1 MGYKKA
7 THVLPHDLLLKVQEY
22 IDGEFLYIPRISD
35 NKKSWGE
42 TTSTRQE
49 LQDRNQRIYDDYLA
63 GKRMEFLAE
72 KYFLSLKSI
81 QRIIGQLKKKNIIDR
96 NGLVLFQN
104 ISAHFLCLF
113 IKRVLGLVLYCMMIQ
128 FICKKHKEVWLL

>member
-81 QRIIGQLKKKNIIDR
+81 QRIIGQLKKNIIDR

>member
-7 THVLPHDLLLKVQEY
+7 THVLPQELLREVQEY

-42 TTSTRQE
+42 ETSIRQE
-49 LQDRNQRIYDDYLA
+49 LQDRNKCIYADYLA
-63 GKRMEFLAE
+63 GERMEALAE

-81 QRIIGQLKKKNIIDR
+81 QRIIRQLKKE
-96 NGLVLFQN
+96 Q
-104 ISAHFLCLF
+104 
-113 IKRVLGLVLYCMMIQ
+113 
-128 FICKKHKEVWLL
+128 EE

>member
-113 IKRVLGLVLYCMMIQ
+113 IKRVLGLVLYYMMIQ
-128 FICKKHKEVWLL
+128 FICKNNFSESQ

>member
-7 THVLPHDLLLKVQEY
+7 THILPHDLLLKVQEY

-81 QRIIGQLKKKNIIDR
+81 QRIIGQLKKEYNLQKRAGVI
-96 NGLVLFQN
+96 LKY
-104 ISAHFLCLF
+104 ISPFLMF
-113 IKRVLGLVLYCMMIQ
+113 IYKKSIRFGSVLYDDTIYLQ
-128 FICKKHKEVWLL
+128 ET